1 MIALEL
7 SEKQRAAVE
16 GPFDDC
22 FAIAGKAGTG
32 KTTALEARIAR
43 ARSIDPGAEP
53 LVCTEADSLA
63 RYAAALLASAGHAIT
78 LVDDADAAATLA
90 LACEPLF
97 ALEWDE
103 FALGGLDP
111 EVPALRTPER
121 FSSAA
126 FRLIRR
132 LRDGDIGPQA
142 LLADS
147 LAAAT
152 QFYANPPNL
161 ADPRLLAS
169 TKNDYHDSL
178 AAKGEEL
185 TRQYRREVDLA
196 KILSRV
202 YERYIA
208 LVLSTGRM
216 TGRDAVLAAR
226 DALAEDPALAA
237 RLRALHRFAFV
248 DDAERLTAGE
258 LHLLRALFGDRL
270 AGVTLCGDPSP
281 AIFTDRMTRPEATF
295 AAAGARVELLEPLRS
310 APQIER
316 HRAKTLDGEAAI
328 VAERVRGWLDEGT
341 APERIAVLFR
351 SVRSVEPF
359 ETALL
364 ERDVPCAVF
373 GDANIFSD
381 RRALDALALLWNVYD
396 PFRHDWLLRTLSN
409 PALGLSDASL
419 TILCS
424 EPPNPQRPL
433 FALDEESAPTARPS
447 RWDPKRDLRLGWNVI
462 RGEHDDAL
470 DPEAASRVARWRS
483 LRAGWVDAMHSQSF
497 EAFAR
502 RVWRE
507 GLARDGEPASSRAR
521 AQQFA
526 LRRLLGRL
534 TEFLARN
541 PNAGIGDV
549 LEYAERR
556 ASSELEST
564 PLLRQ
569 AQDDTMGFVAI
580 ASIEAV
586 YGREFDRV
594 VVAGAR
600 AGTFPVWYAPDAFL
614 YSPRLG
620 MIPKENVGDARASRT
635 AKFSYYTYRVKA
647 RENHVLRE
655 RRAFR
660 YALTRARERALVTAW
675 GTPTS
680 GRTAPE
686 FLEECAAP

>member
-1 MIALEL
+1 M
-7 SEKQRAAVE
+7 
-16 GPFDDC
+16 
-22 FAIAGKAGTG
+22 
-32 KTTALEARIAR
+32 
-43 ARSIDPGAEP
+43 
-53 LVCTEADSLA
+53 
-63 RYAAALLASAGHAIT
+63 
-78 LVDDADAAATLA
+78 
-90 LACEPLF
+90 
-97 ALEWDE
+97 
-103 FALGGLDP
+103 
-111 EVPALRTPER
+111 
-121 FSSAA
+121 
-126 FRLIRR
+126 
-132 LRDGDIGPQA
+132 
-142 LLADS
+142 
-147 LAAAT
+147 
-152 QFYANPPNL
+152 
-161 ADPRLLAS
+161 
-169 TKNDYHDSL
+169 
-178 AAKGEEL
+178 
-185 TRQYRREVDLA
+185 A
-196 KILSRV
+196 KILARI

-226 DALAEDPALAA
+226 DALMEDPALAA
-237 RLRALHRFAFV
+237 RLRARHRFAFV

-258 LHLLRALFGDRL
+258 LHLLRALFGEGL

-281 AIFTDRMTRPEATF
+281 AIFTDRMTRPDATF
-295 AAAGARVELLEPLRS
+295 AAAGARVELLERLRP

-316 HRAKTLDGEAAI
+316 HRAKTLEDEAAT

-341 APERIAVLFR
+341 PPERIAVLFR

-364 ERDVPCAVF
+364 ERGVTCTVF
-373 GDANIFSD
+373 GDANVFAD

-396 PFRHDWLLRTLSN
+396 PFRHDWMLRTLSN

-470 DPEAASRVARWRS
+470 DPQAASRISHWRS
-483 LRAGWVDAMHSQSF
+483 LRAGWVEAMHSQSF

-507 GLARDGEPASSRAR
+507 GLARDGEPGSSRAR
-521 AQQFA
+521 AQQIA
-526 LRRLLGRL
+526 LRRLLARL

-541 PNAGIGDV
+541 PGAGIGDV

-556 ASSELEST
+556 SASELEST
-564 PLLRQ
+564 AVLRQ
-569 AQDDTMGFVAI
+569 AQDDTVLRQAQDDTVRQAQDDTTGRVVAI
-580 ASIEAV
+580 ATIEAA

-594 VVAGAR
+594 VIAGAR

-647 RENHVLRE
+647 RENYVLRE
-655 RRAFR
+655 RRAFG
-660 YALTRARERALVTAW
+660 YALARARERALVTAW

>member
-1 MIALEL
+1 M
-7 SEKQRAAVE
+7 
-16 GPFDDC
+16 
-22 FAIAGKAGTG
+22 
-32 KTTALEARIAR
+32 AR
-43 ARSIDPGAEP
+43 ARSRDPQAQP
-53 LVCTEADSLA
+53 LVCTQADSLA
-63 RYAAALLASAGHAIT
+63 RYAAALLASAGRAIT

-97 ALEWDE
+97 ALEWEE
-103 FALGGLDP
+103 FGLGRLDP

-121 FSSAA
+121 FGSAA

-132 LRDGDIGPQA
+132 LRDGDIGPET

-161 ADPRLLAS
+161 ADPRLLAG

-196 KILSRV
+196 KILARI

-226 DALAEDPALAA
+226 DALTEDPALAA
-237 RLRALHRFAFV
+237 RLRARHRFAFV

-258 LHLLRALFGDRL
+258 LHLLRALFGEGL

-281 AIFTDRMTRPEATF
+281 AIFTDRMTRPDATF
-295 AAAGARVELLEPLRS
+295 AAAGARVELLERLRP
-310 APQIER
+310 APQVER
-316 HRAKTLDGEAAI
+316 HRAKTLEDEAAT

-341 APERIAVLFR
+341 PPERIAVLFR

-364 ERDVPCAVF
+364 ERGVTCTIF
-373 GDANIFSD
+373 GDANVFAD

-396 PFRHDWLLRTLSN
+396 PFRHDWMLRTLSN

-433 FALDEESAPTARPS
+433 FALDDESAPTARPS

-470 DPEAASRVARWRS
+470 DPQAASRISRWRS
-483 LRAGWVDAMHSQSF
+483 LRAGLGGGD
-497 EAFAR
+497 AFAILR
-502 RVWRE
+502 GLRAPR
-507 GLARDGEPASSRAR
+507 LARRAGSRRRAR
-521 AQQFA
+521 
-526 LRRLLGRL
+526 
-534 TEFLARN
+534 
-541 PNAGIGDV
+541 
-549 LEYAERR
+549 LE
-556 ASSELEST
+556 
-564 PLLRQ
+564 Q
-569 AQDDTMGFVAI
+569 
-580 ASIEAV
+580 
-586 YGREFDRV
+586 
-594 VVAGAR
+594 GAR
-600 AGTFPVWYAPDAFL
+600 AAD
-614 YSPRLG
+614 
-620 MIPKENVGDARASRT
+620 RAATPSR
-635 AKFSYYTYRVKA
+635 AAHRVSRA
-647 RENHVLRE
+647 QSRRRHR
-655 RRAFR
+655 RRAR
-660 YALTRARERALVTAW
+660 VRRAPQRKRV
-675 GTPTS
+675 GKHGRPSTS
-680 GRTAPE
+680 SG
-686 FLEECAAP
+686 